1 MPGICISR
9 PEFLSEENE
18 VKMARSEHCEI
29 DAEARELS
37 RRRFLR
43 NAGIGAAA
51 VPFISAFAEALGG
64 ADVAAQE
71 PPSRRPA
78 SSKDPWPK
86 RPAYRFAMVCHQTA
100 DPFFV
105 PVRAGANDA
114 CALLGATYT
123 WDGSATGRTT
133 EMVDAFDD
141 AIDDRVDGIACC
153 VVDPT
158 AFNTVTDQ
166 ALAAGIPVVA
176 FNAEAPATSG
186 NHAMSYIGQ
195 DVYAAGAALAERMLP
210 HLKKGDL
217 VGGMMG
223 APASAIEQGRMSGA
237 ASVFSSAGAHLAQVV
252 VGTTQGPAATRI
264 EAWYKEHQD
273 VKFMFATAASSG
285 AAVGSVI
292 QNLGL
297 AKKGVGGAAFDV
309 SGPVLQEISKGNL
322 VFTLDQQAYLQG
334 FLPIFELFVYA
345 ITGGLIIPVD
355 VDTGHKLVTKEN
367 VGDYLSRRDSWEGS
381 STVPVVFT
389 PPRKITVQ

>member
-1 MPGICISR
+1 
-9 PEFLSEENE
+9 
-18 VKMARSEHCEI
+18 
-29 DAEARELS
+29 
-37 RRRFLR
+37 LR

-51 VPFISAFAEALGG
+51 VPFLGALVEALGEADGG
-64 ADVAAQE
+64 AQGQ
-71 PPSRRPA
+71 PSRRPA

-123 WDGSATGRTT
+123 WDGSAAGSTT
-133 EMVDAFDD
+133 EMVDAFND
-141 AIDDRVDGIACC
+141 AIDDQVDGIACC
-153 VVDPT
+153 VVDPK
-158 AFNTVTDQ
+158 AFNAVTDQ

-176 FNAEAPATSG
+176 FNAEAPSTSG
-186 NHAMSYIGQ
+186 NHAMAYIGQ
-195 DVYAAGAALAERMLP
+195 DFYAAGAALAERMLL

-217 VGGMMG
+217 VAGMIG

-237 ASVFSSAGAHLAQVV
+237 ASVLSSAGAHLAQVV

-264 EAWYKEHQD
+264 EEWYKEHQD
-273 VKFMFATAASSG
+273 VKFMFATASSNG
-285 AAVGSVI
+285 AALASVI
-292 QNLGL
+292 QRLGL
-297 AKKGVGGAAFDV
+297 AKKGIGGAAFDV
-309 SGPVLQEISKGNL
+309 SGPVLQEISKSNL

-334 FLPIFELFVYA
+334 FLPIFELFVYT

-355 VDTGHKLVTKEN
+355 VNTGHKLVTKES
-367 VGDYLSRRDSWEGS
+367 VGGYLLRQDSWEGS